1 LEAPGIQGPAH
12 GYNTSCSGAPDRTGL
27 TCTTHGPRADTLYGG
42 YEDSLFAQHV
52 LQTVEEH
59 DPEDPYF
66 LFWAPHI
73 VHSPLEV
80 PPEFFAKFAFMEES
94 DKPTHE
100 RQTYHAMV
108 DFADEAIG
116 NFTKAIRAKE
126 MWDDIVIV
134 FSADSE
140 RCHPR
145 CCRWRCRY
153 RTESAVPPPLLPPP
167 PLLTSWLGVSG
178 ADGGPVYHN
187 GTAGCVSPS
196 SASVGAHPLF
206 ARSLIICV
214 PRYEFLC
221 DWAMKCHK
229 TLTPDL
235 DCQSAV
241 TGQTTVRTRLT

>member
-145 CCRWRCRY
+145 CCRCRCRY
-153 RTESAVPPPLLPPP
+153 RTESAVPLPPP
-167 PLLTSWLGVSG
+167 P
-178 ADGGPVYHN
+178 
-187 GTAGCVSPS
+187 S
-196 SASVGAHPLF
+196 S
-206 ARSLIICV
+206 SLRRHC
-214 PRYEFLC
+214 
-221 DWAMKCHK
+221 
-229 TLTPDL
+229 
-235 DCQSAV
+235 
-241 TGQTTVRTRLT
+241 